1 MIIYLRN
8 IYYLSNINLLTY
20 FGLVI
25 LFMFMTI
32 IELIAITYL
41 ALIMKEISQGSLF
54 VELPQYVPEIFFGG
68 TQVKFTTMALC
79 MIVLFLFKALLD
91 LCSNFLIIK
100 KTAKSQYDIKMKI
113 FSKIGNQSLKK
124 DTQSLSEKIISSQ
137 LLTSQFQNIL
147 NLLIRGA
154 GDLIFAMAISVYLL
168 TIINQSIML
177 LIVLSGIII
186 FIVVRFLNKIVRISG
201 QNTNSSN
208 IESTTHLEGYVRG
221 IKEITVYR
229 GQNYFI
235 DLLDRCSLRFYYSI
249 QKKQFIQILP
259 KIFIEIIFIVFLTI
273 LIFMV
278 VGNKNE
284 ESNEN
289 FFLIIVILLRLIPLI
304 KQFINLLSQINFAK
318 DSILRLIEILN
329 PNHENIQ
336 EDTASF
342 KHTTKQYNSEQT
354 FQSLEGLNIK
364 KAYSGKELFN
374 NFNFDVRQ
382 GEIIGIIGPSGSGKT
397 TLIDIICGFVSMDS
411 GVLIHNGKEVSSRKL
426 RHNLD
431 SNIGYV
437 SQHPVVFQGSILE
450 NIIFK
455 NEIIDSDKEH
465 LLSILE
471 KLDFLKLFT
480 SDDVCLSFKVS
491 EMGNNLSGGMK
502 QRIAIARALYFHR
515 ELVILDEPSSNLDTV
530 STNSL
535 IKLLKSLTDCTF
547 MIVTHDT
554 SFNGLFDKI
563 YRLDDK

>member
-1 MIIYLRN
+1 
-8 IYYLSNINLLTY
+8 
-20 FGLVI
+20 
-25 LFMFMTI
+25 
-32 IELIAITYL
+32 
-41 ALIMKEISQGSLF
+41 
-54 VELPQYVPEIFFGG
+54 
-68 TQVKFTTMALC
+68 
-79 MIVLFLFKALLD
+79 
-91 LCSNFLIIK
+91 
-100 KTAKSQYDIKMKI
+100 
-113 FSKIGNQSLKK
+113 LKK